1 MSVPR
6 THRVRRL
13 TCSAAALALLLVG
26 AAACGDDESGSTG
39 SGTDTSV
46 DLSLLGEEDP
56 ATGAPITI
64 GLVAD
69 GRSDAM
75 DSTSALDA
83 GEATVQYVNEHLGG
97 VNGHVLEV
105 ERCETGNTPT
115 GASTCAVQM
124 LDAEVDAVLVPLS
137 SQDDAIVDALEGS
150 GIPYLTYLTANP
162 AIVANPEAF
171 VLPNPFAAIAA
182 PAALA
187 NERDVDEVGLVVPDV
202 PSTTGP
208 ITALAT
214 PIYEAAGVGFN
225 MVNVSPQVADMTPQ
239 IQQAINDGNEMLVIG
254 GPDQFIVSAIRAMQQ
269 LGYDGEIVLAGGAS
283 AAAAAEALPGAL
295 EGVTTVSPTSDDP
308 AEYDVQLYDAVL
320 AQYAPDVEQI
330 GVTANGFAIVLGFVR
345 ALDGVADA
353 VDAPSILTAL
363 SEMPE
368 PVDLP
373 LGAGITFQCGANPVR
388 FAPSV
393 CGADV
398 LAGTLDAEGQGS
410 DFEPVDVGPYL
421 VGG

>member
-1 MSVPR
+1 VSIR
-6 THRVRRL
+6 HASL
-13 TCSAAALALLLVG
+13 LALLVALLVG
-26 AAACGDDESGSTG
+26 ATACGSDEPGS
-39 SGTDTSV
+39 SDAATDTSA

-56 ATGAPITI
+56 ATGTPLRI

-69 GRSDAM
+69 GRSDAL

-83 GEATVQYVNEHLGG
+83 GEATVEYVNEHLGG
-97 VNGHVLEV
+97 LNGHPLEV

-124 LDAEVDAVLVPLS
+124 LDAEVAAVLVPLS
-137 SQDDAIVDALEGS
+137 SQDDAIVTALEGS

-162 AIVANPEAF
+162 AIVANPETF

-187 NERDVDEVGLVVPDV
+187 NQRDVDQVGLVVPDV
-202 PSTTGP
+202 PATTGP
-208 ITALAT
+208 ISALAT
-214 PIYEAAGVGFN
+214 PIYENAGVGFD
-225 MVNVSPQVADMTPQ
+225 MINVSPQVADMTPQ
-239 IQQAINDGNEMLVIG
+239 IQQAINDGNGMLVIG
-254 GPDQFIVSAIRAMQQ
+254 GPDQFIVSALRAAQQ

-283 AAAAAEALPGAL
+283 AAGAAEALPGAL
-295 EGVTTVSPTSDDP
+295 DGVTVVSPTSSDP
-308 AEYDVQLYDAVL
+308 ADADVQIYDAVL
-320 AQYAPDVEQI
+320 AQYAPDVEKI

-345 ALDGVADA
+345 ALDGATDA
-353 VDAPSILTAL
+353 VDAPSILEAL

-373 LGAGITFQCGANPVR
+373 LGAGITFQCGSSPVS

-398 LAGTLDAEGQGS
+398 LAGTLDADGQGH
-410 DFEPVDVGPYL
+410 DFEPIDVGQYL